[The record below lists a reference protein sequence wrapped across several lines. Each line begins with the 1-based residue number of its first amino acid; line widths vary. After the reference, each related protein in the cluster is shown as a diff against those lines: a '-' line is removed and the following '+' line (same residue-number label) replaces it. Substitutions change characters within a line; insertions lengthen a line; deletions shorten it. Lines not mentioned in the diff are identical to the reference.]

1 MPSELRTFPIE
12 DPRISRIISDIHVA
26 VKDGPG
32 SCVIQDFPTNSNSAS
47 TPLLNVNVPSE
58 STLVDR
64 NIRVQGTIELV
75 MELAVGSTDFLLE
88 SLQIVPLVFPL
99 NQALQS
105 ASLTLNK
112 AKVTVQWADI
122 LKIFT
127 VQYHQRFLSK
137 HIKKKSQTFY

>member
-26 VKDGPG
+26 VEDGPG

-64 NIRVQGTIELV
+64 NIRVQGPIQCV
-75 MELAVGSTDFLLE
+75 MELTVGATA
-88 SLQIVPLVFPL
+88 IPL
-99 NQALQS
+99 
-105 ASLTLNK
+105 ASL
-112 AKVTVQWADI
+112 
-122 LKIFT
+122 
-127 VQYHQRFLSK
+127 
-137 HIKKKSQTFY
+137 